1 MLNAAIG
8 DDAFRDGLRIYL
20 NKFAFKNTQ
29 TSDLWDALSETSGTD
44 VAKMMDAWLVD
55 SRWGSRLVDCS
66 QVADVKVAL
75 VLTLGRC
82 ICFCP
87 RWPLPF
93 AQGDQDR
100 LPRCESE

>member
-44 VAKMMDAWLVD
+44 VAKMMDAWSV
-55 SRWGSRLVDCS
+55 
-66 QVADVKVAL
+66 
-75 VLTLGRC
+75 
-82 ICFCP
+82 
-87 RWPLPF
+87 
-93 AQGDQDR
+93 
-100 LPRCESE
+100 